1 MEDSTTTLP
10 KISGKCPKSLKFE
23 NIANGVINTLF
34 IKRVN
39 FNLSERF
46 WERKR
51 GRNKLFRLEKSGK
64 FLFVGEVGSK
74 KVWFNFFKS
83 FKF

>member
-1 MEDSTTTLP
+1 VEDSTTTLP

-39 FNLSERF
+39 F
-46 WERKR
+46 KR
-51 GRNKLFRLEKSGK
+51 
-64 FLFVGEVGSK
+64 EVG
-74 KVWFNFFKS
+74 KS
-83 FKF
+83 SQEG